1 MWRDDAHLSANQP
14 FQPVPWHYGW
24 DTLAGCG
31 SISFHGGWECLL
43 LATAPEEIILPVSG
57 T

>member
-1 MWRDDAHLSANQP
+1 MWRDDAHLSVNQP
-14 FQPVPWHYGW
+14 PQPVPWHYGW